1 MPKVW
6 NIGNTTVR
14 NPKRIENALKVFVE
28 ERFSGNAKGKQ
39 AETRIHAKLKE
50 KGVLEFDGKPSDWN
64 GRKWRAA
71 FYQLGFISYEK
82 YKIGRDT
89 FSPTDFFKQINENNI
104 TLPYQLTEAGR
115 KLILATTVP
124 QIEDIY
130 LRQFACYE
138 IPNSLERRFADG
150 NLKPFILFVEVL
162 KLLDDKHKGGLTKF
176 ETGLFIQKFR
186 NHTSSLAK
194 TILKEILEYRAK
206 ISKCKTAKEAKKV
219 NAVYL
224 KDLAKFSGINPSSVV
239 GDYADTTFRYFSL
252 SGLFTRIGDS
262 IVIRPNKKEF
272 VNQLLKTEPVFLFKT
287 KPLEYF
293 RIFYTNTQEIP
304 TDNIKIALNE
314 ISSLRSNIRDTAN
327 PLFKKV
333 STLTEKSNPETVQ
346 NVRYE
351 LIEYNNWEREE
362 EYAYEQQESK
372 SVTEII
378 KYLKV
383 LNNEKVEGNV
393 IIDDKPAYLEWAV
406 WRSFLSI
413 DDITCRIHKTRRFPV
428 DQDFLP
434 RNTAPGGGSDLI
446 FEFETYI
453 LVVEVTLTTSH
464 RQMAVES
471 EPVKRH
477 TAQYKHLYP
486 TKDVYC
492 LFIAPNIDNNVVETF
507 RIGTWY
513 NADIEE
519 TVNVIPMSISDFI
532 ISIETLQKKK
542 FHNSDFKILLDNC
555 LTYRNTSAPKWKA
568 TIKSEVESWCQ
579 KINL

>member
-14 NPKRIENALKVFVE
+14 NPKRIESALKVFVE
-28 ERFSGNAKGKQ
+28 EGFSGNVKGKQ
-39 AETRIHAKLKE
+39 AETKLHSKLKD

-71 FYQLGFISYEK
+71 FYQLGFVSYEK
-82 YKIGRDT
+82 YKINQKT
-89 FSPTDFFKQINENNI
+89 LTPCDFFKQINTSNI
-104 TLPYQLTEAGR
+104 TLAYQLTEAGK
-115 KLILATTVP
+115 KLISAKTIP
-124 QIEDIY
+124 EIEDIY

-138 IPNSLERRFADG
+138 LPNSLERRFVGG
-150 NLKPFILFVEVL
+150 NLKPFILFVQIL
-162 KLLDDKHKGGLTKF
+162 KILEDKGKGGLTKF

-186 NHTSSLAK
+186 NHTATLAK
-194 TILKEILEYRAK
+194 TIVKDILEYRGEIA
-206 ISKCKTAKEAKKV
+206 KCKNAKEVKKI
-219 NAVYL
+219 NGVYL
-224 KDLAKFSGINPSSVV
+224 NDLAKFSGINAASIV

-252 SGLFTRIGDS
+252 SGLFARVGDK
-262 IVIRPNKKEF
+262 IVIRPNKMEF

-293 RIFYTNTQEIP
+293 KAFYTNSQEIP
-304 TDNIKIALNE
+304 TDNIKVALNE
-314 ISSLRSNIRDTAN
+314 ILSLKNNIRDATN

-333 STLTEKSNPETVQ
+333 SLLTEKSNPAVVQ
-346 NVRYE
+346 NIRYE

-362 EYAYEQQESK
+362 DYAYEQQRNE
-372 SVTEII
+372 SVTDII

-383 LNNEKVEGNV
+383 LNNEKIEGSV

-413 DDITCRIHKTRRFPV
+413 DDITCPIHKTRRFPI

-434 RNTAPGGGSDLI
+434 RNTAPGGGSDSI
-446 FEFETYI
+446 FEFETYV
-453 LVVEVTLTTSH
+453 LVVEVTLTSSH

-477 TAQYKHLYP
+477 TAQYNRMYP
-486 TKDVYC
+486 NKDVYC

-513 NADIEE
+513 NADAEE
-519 TVNVIPMSISDFI
+519 KVNVVPMSISDFI
-532 ISIETLQKKK
+532 KSINTLQQKR
-542 FHNSDFKILLDNC
+542 FHNSDFKTLLNNC
-555 LTYRNTSAPKWKA
+555 LTNRDKSAPKWKA
-568 TIKSEVESWCQ
+568 SISDEINMWCSEF
-579 KINL
+579 K